1 MPAGLPATE
10 SRVELNAF
18 RPLVMR
24 PGAFRAP
31 HRLVGSCP
39 CFSEAGKNM
48 NLRFH
53 NASLAATLVLSLLG
67 PAAAGAAAPAGSLL
81 IGAERLPDRELPAE
95 ALRGS
100 GIAGALNPSAL
111 GATALRIALP
121 DGRVLA
127 ATRQRVTEDA
137 PRGRKSW
144 VGTFSDMPGSLV
156 VLSRARGATSGF
168 ITYGAETFEV
178 RPAKGGKHALYEIDN
193 ARMPTEEPVVLPD
206 NLDAGADSA
215 VAGDTA
221 GTVAGDGFVHD
232 LLVVYSPASRVRYG
246 QATLESMILA
256 AVAAANQAYLNSNV
270 NITLNLV
277 GLQEVDHVDQSTIA
291 DSLSD
296 LQNPS
301 DGKLDDVHVLRNLL
315 GADVVTLVTEETGCG
330 IAFLMAPESPGF
342 ASSAFSVVYSG
353 CLSQHSLAHEVGHL
367 QGNMHDRDNSS
378 FPGAFEYS
386 YGFRRCVSDGT
397 GFRTV
402 MAYGCTGAPRVAQFS
417 NPDVAFNGWPTG
429 ISFDADPANSA
440 DNSRS
445 MNETADTVA
454 AFRTLATSIPA
465 APASLTATAVSAD
478 SVRLAW
484 SDSASDESGFRV
496 ERSEN
501 GVEFTEI
508 ATLAAGASAF
518 TDSGLSPRTSY
529 WYRVDA
535 FNGVGHS
542 EFSPV
547 ASVTTP
553 DTPPVAPS
561 EVAATNNGDGSA
573 TVSWTDVSSNEAGFE
588 ARRESWDARRS
599 IWKGSTSVGTV
610 PPGVTSLVDIPG
622 NGTFRYSVRA
632 VGVGV
637 ASAFAGPAPVDVT
650 GAPKGNGKG
659 RTR

>member
-1 MPAGLPATE
+1 
-10 SRVELNAF
+10 
-18 RPLVMR
+18 
-24 PGAFRAP
+24 
-31 HRLVGSCP
+31 
-39 CFSEAGKNM
+39 M
-48 NLRFH
+48 NLRFD
-53 NASLAATLVLSLLG
+53 NASRAAILVLSVLG
-67 PAAAGAAAPAGSLL
+67 PAAAMAAAPAGSLL
-81 IGAERLPDRELPAE
+81 IGAERLPDRELPRE

-100 GIAGALNPSAL
+100 GISGALNPSAL
-111 GATALRIALP
+111 GAANLRIALP
-121 DGRVLA
+121 DGRVLS
-127 ATRQRVTEDA
+127 ATRQRVAEDA

-168 ITYGAETFEV
+168 ITYGAETFEIK
-178 RPAKGGKHALYEIDN
+178 PAQGGRHALYEIDN

-206 NLDAGADSA
+206 NLDGGGNGSVASDSLETAAG
-215 VAGDTA
+215 G
-221 GTVAGDGFVHD
+221 GFVHD

-246 QATLESMILA
+246 QATLESMIVA
-256 AVAAANQAYLNSNV
+256 AVAAANQAYINSNV
-270 NITLNLV
+270 NIALNLV
-277 GLQEVDHVDQSTIA
+277 GLQEVDYVDESTIA
-291 DSLSD
+291 DSLSY
-296 LQNPS
+296 LQNRS
-301 DGKLDDVHVLRNLL
+301 DGKLDEVHVLRDML

-330 IAFLMAPESPGF
+330 IAFLMAPESATF

-402 MAYGCTGAPRVAQFS
+402 MAYGCTGAPRVTQFS
-417 NPDVAFNGWPTG
+417 SPEVAYNGWPTG
-429 ISFDADPANSA
+429 ISYEIDPANSA

-454 AFRTLATSIPA
+454 AFRSLASSIPA
-465 APASLTATAVSAD
+465 APSSLTATAVSAD
-478 SVRLAW
+478 AVRLTW
-484 SDSASDESGFRV
+484 SDSATEESGFRI
-496 ERSEN
+496 ERSVD
-501 GVEFTEI
+501 GVEFVEI
-508 ATLAAGASAF
+508 ATLAAGATSF
-518 TDSGLSPRTSY
+518 TDSGLSPRTNY

-535 FNGVGHS
+535 FNGLGRS

-553 DTPPVAPS
+553 DTPPLAPS
-561 EVAATNNGDGSA
+561 AVAATNNGDGSA
-573 TVSWTDVSSNEAGFE
+573 TVSWTDASSNEAGFE
-588 ARRESWDARRS
+588 ARRESWDSRRG
-599 IWKGSTSVGTV
+599 IWKSATTVGTV
-610 PPGVTSLVDIPG
+610 PAGMTSLVDMPG

-632 VGVGV
+632 VRADV

>member
-1 MPAGLPATE
+1 
-10 SRVELNAF
+10 
-18 RPLVMR
+18 
-24 PGAFRAP
+24 
-31 HRLVGSCP
+31 
-39 CFSEAGKNM
+39 M
-48 NLRFH
+48 NLRFD
-53 NASLAATLVLSLLG
+53 NASRAAILVLSVLG
-67 PAAAGAAAPAGSLL
+67 PAAAMAAAPAGSLL
-81 IGAERLPDRELPAE
+81 IGAERLPDRELPRE

-100 GIAGALNPSAL
+100 GISGALNPSAL
-111 GATALRIALP
+111 GAANLRIALP
-121 DGRVLA
+121 DGRVLS
-127 ATRQRVTEDA
+127 ATRQRVAEDA

-168 ITYGAETFEV
+168 ITYGAETFEIK
-178 RPAKGGKHALYEIDN
+178 PAQGGRHALYEIDN

-206 NLDAGADSA
+206 NLDGGGNGSVASHSLETAAG
-215 VAGDTA
+215 G
-221 GTVAGDGFVHD
+221 GFVHD

-246 QATLESMILA
+246 QATLESMIVA
-256 AVAAANQAYLNSNV
+256 AVAAANQAYINSNV
-270 NITLNLV
+270 NIALNLV
-277 GLQEVDHVDQSTIA
+277 GLQEVDYVDESTIA
-291 DSLSD
+291 DSLSY
-296 LQNPS
+296 LQNRS
-301 DGKLDDVHVLRNLL
+301 DGKLDEVHVLRDML

-330 IAFLMAPESPGF
+330 IAFLMAPESATF

-402 MAYGCTGAPRVAQFS
+402 MAYGCTGAPRVTQFS
-417 NPDVAFNGWPTG
+417 NPEVAYNGWPTG
-429 ISFDADPANSA
+429 ISYEIDPANSA

-454 AFRTLATSIPA
+454 AFRSLASSIPA
-465 APASLTATAVSAD
+465 APSSLTATAVSAD
-478 SVRLAW
+478 AVRLTW
-484 SDSASDESGFRV
+484 SDSATEESGFRI
-496 ERSEN
+496 ERSVD
-501 GVEFTEI
+501 GVEFVEI
-508 ATLAAGASAF
+508 ATLAAGATSF
-518 TDSGLSPRTSY
+518 TDSGLSPRTNY

-535 FNGVGHS
+535 FNGLGRS

-553 DTPPVAPS
+553 DTPPLAPS
-561 EVAATNNGDGSA
+561 AVAATNNGDGSA
-573 TVSWTDVSSNEAGFE
+573 TVSWTDASSNEAGFE
-588 ARRESWDARRS
+588 ARRESWDSRRG
-599 IWKGSTSVGTV
+599 IWKSATTVGTV
-610 PPGVTSLVDIPG
+610 PAGMTSLVDMPG

-632 VGVGV
+632 VRADV